1 MTTDADHSWL
11 EAALAYAARG
21 WCVLPLYGVSQGRC
35 SCAKGAACTS
45 PGKHPL
51 IDDWPHT
58 ASLDPAQI
66 EAWGRQWPA
75 ANVGVLTGVRSHL
88 AVLDTDPRHGGRHT
102 LADLEACHTPLP
114 ETPMV
119 MSGGADRGDHRY
131 FFLDGPLGKYNPGAG
146 LNLQADEAYVV
157 APPSQH
163 ASGRLY
169 MWEASSEPDD
179 LPLAALPD
187 WLKALGQDHAAAVAA
202 AVTLPDELP
211 AVDIRTLQVS
221 TRIKYIIQTGE
232 DPQSPTRFPSR
243 SEALFTV
250 LLGLV
255 GAGCDDATIAAV
267 VMNRRYA
274 ISEKVW
280 DQKNPK
286 SPTYESQTRQ
296 WLAGD
301 IGRARAAAT
310 RQPADQEPPAPPD
323 IPDDPAEMDD
333 LLRRAQAQAKRGRN
347 GQTPGP
353 EPTDPYAC
361 PALPDY
367 ACTQDEWADGASLFL
382 DDFITISA
390 KWAPRAYAGFHEAVA
405 LFLLST
411 IAARRVKI
419 LFGPR
424 GVYTSLYI
432 ALAART
438 TIYTKSTVVDM
449 GLALLEA
456 AGLLWLL
463 ADDESTPQA
472 FLRSLTRYVP
482 SNYDDLPPEEQASL
496 RRKLAFSAQTGW
508 FYEEFGQHLEAMM
521 QKNGYMASFRSI
533 LRRMDDHKA
542 RYVYHTIAR
551 GRDIIHKP
559 YISLLANVTP
569 SDLQPFVKARSS
581 LWRDGYIARL
591 GFVTPEQGEGSD
603 APFPEG
609 TLAFPSYMVSTLQ
622 KWHQRLGVP
631 ACILTPTVDKKGD
644 PTGGYTVDA
653 DPLPEKVYTLSPD
666 VRTAYYAYD
675 QAMRELTRSRQNED
689 LDGSYGRFPMKALR
703 IAGLLAALHDDS
715 GSYTIWPAQWWR
727 GQQIAERWRRDLH
740 RLMQQVREDDIPTRE
755 GKGEQ
760 RVLTVLRKHGP
771 MSAIEIHRWTKLAH
785 TDILQHL
792 DVLQRAGAVRE
803 QETGR
808 TTKYGLVAH
817 GQTP

>member
-1 MTTDADHSWL
+1 M
-11 EAALAYAARG
+11 
-21 WCVLPLYGVSQGRC
+21 VL
-35 SCAKGAACTS
+35 
-45 PGKHPL
+45 
-51 IDDWPHT
+51 
-58 ASLDPAQI
+58 
-66 EAWGRQWPA
+66 
-75 ANVGVLTGVRSHL
+75 
-88 AVLDTDPRHGGRHT
+88 
-102 LADLEACHTPLP
+102 
-114 ETPMV
+114 
-119 MSGGADRGDHRY
+119 SGGDDRGDHRY
-131 FFLDGPLGKYNPGAG
+131 FFLEGPLGKYNPGAG

-179 LPLAALPD
+179 LPLATLPD
-187 WLKALGQDHAAAVAA
+187 WLKALGHDHAAAAAA
-202 AVTLPDELP
+202 AVTLPEELP

-232 DPQSPTRFPSR
+232 DPQNPTRFLSR
-243 SEALFTV
+243 SEALFAV
-250 LLGLV
+250 LIGLV
-255 GAGCDDATIAAV
+255 GAGYGDATIAAV
-267 VMNRRYA
+267 VMNRRYG

-286 SPTYESQTRQ
+286 SPTYEAQTRQ

-301 IGRARAAAT
+301 IGRARAAQAK
-310 RQPADQEPPAPPD
+310 QPAEQEPPEPPD
-323 IPDDPAEMDD
+323 IPDDPAEIHD
-333 LLRRAQAQAKRGRN
+333 LLARAQTQARRGRN
-347 GQTPGP
+347 GHTPGP

-367 ACTQDEWADGASLFL
+367 ARTNAEWADGASLFL
-382 DDFITISA
+382 DDYCTISA
-390 KWAPRAYAGFHEAVA
+390 KWAPRAYGGFHEAVG

-411 IAARRVKI
+411 IAARRIKI

-438 TIYTKSTVVDM
+438 TIYTKSTAVDI
-449 GLALLEA
+449 GLALLDA
-456 AGLLWLL
+456 AGLSWLL

-482 SNYDDLPPEEQASL
+482 SNYDELPSEEQDSL
-496 RRKLAFSAQTGW
+496 KLKLAFSAQVGW

-542 RYVYHTIAR
+542 RYVYQTISR

-569 SDLQPFVKARSS
+569 SDLQPFVKAHSS

-591 GFVTPEQGEGSD
+591 AFACPEQGEGSD

-609 TLAFPSYMVSTLQ
+609 TLSFPSYMVSTLQ

-631 ACILTPTVDKKGD
+631 TCILTPTVDKKGD

-666 VRTAYYAYD
+666 VRTAFYAYD
-675 QAMRELTRSRQNED
+675 RAMRELTRSRHNED

-703 IAGLLAALHDDS
+703 IAGLLASLHDDS

-740 RLMQQVREDDIPTRE
+740 RLMQQVQTTDTPHSPQRQLEDKILRQVDRSGPQSIRDFATFQKAHSREEIEGCVTALVATGELVQQPTS
-755 GKGEQ
+755 Q
-760 RVLTVLRKHGP
+760 
-771 MSAIEIHRWTKLAH
+771 
-785 TDILQHL
+785 
-792 DVLQRAGAVRE
+792 
-803 QETGR
+803 
-808 TTKYGLVAH
+808 TTKYGRPPEGEKKV
-817 GQTP
+817 Q